1 MELSRQDREVLEQ
14 LGRTLAERD
23 PALARALGATPG
35 QPPRSPQRRW
45 VLTIAGAWMLF
56 VAGVAVVTAYP
67 TNGPLVGLGCVLIVL
82 GLSVAAAWVPVRL
95 SNHHYRHS

>member
-23 PALARALGATPG
+23 PALALALGAG
-35 QPPRSPQRRW
+35 ARRQRERRW
-45 VLTIAGAWMLF
+45 VLTMAVAWMLL
-56 VAGVAVVTAYP
+56 VAGIAVVTADP
-67 TNGPLVGLGCVLIVL
+67 TNGPLVGLGCILVVL

-95 SNHHYRHS
+95 SNHRYRHS